1 MAHPN
6 VVFMGV
12 CGCGKSTV
20 ARRYADVTGR
30 VLIEADDFHPP
41 ANVAKM
47 RSGQPLT
54 DADRAGWLAALALR
68 IAEGKARGEGM
79 VLTCSALTKA
89 GLSALNESLMME
101 VSGTKV
107 VILDVRPGDYRTD
120 FEGSVRRP
128 PSASV
133 PSLRLARA
141 WTAFGAMM
149 ASGPAP
155 AQAAAELRRALLR
168 NRSGTVR
175 IGRFF
180 QAVIAPFISRFGS
193 LALKRRIQASYFNVS

>member
-79 VLTCSALTKA
+79 VLTYRDRLRQADPELFFVHLSGSRELLSSRLGARQGHFMPASLLDSQLAALEAPQGRAGHPAVRGRYGGPGRRRGQVACSPSDPLGHRAHRHR
-89 GLSALNESLMME
+89 SQ
-101 VSGTKV
+101 
-107 VILDVRPGDYRTD
+107 RRTPP
-120 FEGSVRRP
+120 RRGG
-128 PSASV
+128 
-133 PSLRLARA
+133 
-141 WTAFGAMM
+141 F
-149 ASGPAP
+149 
-155 AQAAAELRRALLR
+155 RRA
-168 NRSGTVR
+168 
-175 IGRFF
+175 GR
-180 QAVIAPFISRFGS
+180 AEAGPSRG
-193 LALKRRIQASYFNVS
+193 

>member
-30 VLIEADDFHPP
+30 VLIEADDFHPA

-54 DADRAGWLAALALR
+54 DEDRAGWLAALALR

-79 VLTCSALTKA
+79 VLTCSALK
-89 GLSALNESLMME
+89 
-101 VSGTKV
+101 K
-107 VILDVRPGDYRTD
+107 P
-120 FEGSVRRP
+120 
-128 PSASV
+128 
-133 PSLRLARA
+133 
-141 WTAFGAMM
+141 TA
-149 ASGPAP
+149 
-155 AQAAAELRRALLR
+155 
-168 NRSGTVR
+168 TVR
-175 IGRFF
+175 QADPELFF
-180 QAVIAPFISRFGS
+180 VHLSGSRELLSSRLGARQGHFMPASLLDSQLAALEAPQAPRSIA
-193 LALKRRIQASYFNVS
+193 